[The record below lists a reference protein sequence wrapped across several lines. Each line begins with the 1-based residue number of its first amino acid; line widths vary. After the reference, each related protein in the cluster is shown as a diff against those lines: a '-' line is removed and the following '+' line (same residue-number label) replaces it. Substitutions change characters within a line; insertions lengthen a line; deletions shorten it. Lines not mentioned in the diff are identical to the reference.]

1 MSVTMRIIQQYDIR
15 HEKEF
20 LALEKQFA
28 ELERKHADFPKG
40 RRKKPLAADEP
51 CNTLIWECEFP
62 DLNAAHKTLD
72 FFQGDARHEELYAKQ
87 LPYFVETRIEFLE
100 NLDF

>member
-20 LALEKQFA
+20 MALERQFA

-40 RRKKPLAADEP
+40 RRKKPLAAGEP

-62 DLNAAHKTLD
+62 DLNAAHRVLD
-72 FFQGDARHEELYAKQ
+72 FFQGDSRHEKLFAQQ
-87 LPYFVETRIEFLE
+87 LPFFLQTRIEFLE